1 MALQTIQTNDDS
13 TICPLSHGSTG
24 RRMDKTQGR
33 PHPLAVL
40 VVDDSPDAAN
50 SLAELLSLHGHAVAV
65 ALGGEAALER
75 LEERV
80 PDVVLLD
87 IRMPGMDG
95 YAVAERIK
103 ERCAGGRKRPLL
115 VAVTGCGSEA
125 DRARSARVGFD
136 LHLVKPVDPAVLV
149 GMMERFRHLLT
160 PPIPAEELDPPE
172 DDPPDVPV
180 WSRGRKH
187 YALWE

>member
-1 MALQTIQTNDDS
+1 
-13 TICPLSHGSTG
+13 
-24 RRMDKTQGR
+24 MDPTFER

-65 ALGGEAALER
+65 ALGGEEALER
-75 LEERV
+75 LAEQV

-95 YAVAERIK
+95 YAAAERIR

-125 DRARSARVGFD
+125 DRARSTRAGFD
-136 LHLVKPVDPAVLV
+136 LHMVKPVDPAVLV
-149 GMMERFRHLLT
+149 GMMERFRQLLA
-160 PPIPAEELDPPE
+160 PPIPAEELDAPE
-172 DDPPDVPV
+172 DDPPDGPRY
-180 WSRGRKH
+180 SRSGECC
-187 YALWE
+187 ALPD

>member
-1 MALQTIQTNDDS
+1 
-13 TICPLSHGSTG
+13 
-24 RRMDKTQGR
+24 MDKTAGR

-50 SLAELLSLHGHAVAV
+50 SMAELLSLHGHCAAV
-65 ALGGEAALER
+65 ALGGGEALAR
-75 LEERV
+75 LEECV

-87 IRMPGMDG
+87 LRMPGMDG
-95 YAVAERIK
+95 YAVVERIR
-103 ERCAGGRKRPLL
+103 ERCAGGGKRPLL
-115 VAVTGCGSEA
+115 VAVTGCGTEA

-149 GMMERFRHLLT
+149 GMMERFRQLLA

-172 DDPPDVPV
+172 DDPPDGPRHAR
-180 WSRGRKH
+180 SGQH
-187 YALWE
+187 YARRG